1 LKTKNIKTAIKPIAV
16 TENLENNTLLI
27 EKMNDL
33 LIKKTIAFFEDS
45 FRTEPQKIVLSPGRI
60 NIIGEH
66 IDYNDGYVLP
76 AAIDKIICFAFEK
89 SNSNTSKIIA
99 IDLDD
104 SFEIEVADAM
114 ELTENVWTNYI
125 RGVINQLKIKGF
137 KFDGFNCVFS
147 SNIPVGSGLSSSA
160 ALECGFLYGI
170 NELFDLKIKPV
181 DIALMGQ
188 SAEHWVGINCGIMD
202 QFSSVMGQENKVIKI
217 DCRTLEYEYHNA
229 DFNDYS
235 LILFDSNVKHSLMT
249 SAYNERRQQ
258 CEEGIAI
265 IKSNFPEITSFRDCN
280 EQHVLGL
287 QQVMSANVF
296 KRCLFVVKEIKR
308 VTQACDALDKGD
320 IETLGKLMF
329 ETHQGLSVD
338 YEVSCAELDMIVDT
352 LKKED
357 AVVGSRLMG
366 GGFGGCTIN
375 LIKKGHE
382 ERIKQQLSALYLET
396 FGIEL
401 KIYDV
406 KIGNG
411 TSLYIA

>member
-1 LKTKNIKTAIKPIAV
+1 
-16 TENLENNTLLI
+16 
-27 EKMNDL
+27 MNDS
-33 LIKKTIAFFEDS
+33 LIKKTTAFFEES
-45 FRTEPQKIVLSPGRI
+45 FGSAPKKIVLSPGRI

-104 SFEIEVADAM
+104 SFEIDVTDSM
-114 ELTENVWTNYI
+114 ELTDNVWTNYI

-160 ALECGFLYGI
+160 ALECGFLFGI
-170 NELFDLKIKPV
+170 NELFELKIKPV

-202 QFSSVMGQENKVIKI
+202 QFSSVMGLENKVIKI
-217 DCRTLEYEYHNA
+217 DCKTLEYEYHNA

-265 IKSNFPEITSFRDCN
+265 IKNNFPEITSFRDCN
-280 EQHVLGL
+280 EEHVLGL
-287 QQVMSANVF
+287 QHTMSENVF
-296 KRCLFVVKEIKR
+296 KRCLFVVKEINR
-308 VTQACDALDKGD
+308 VKLACEALDNGK
-320 IETLGKLMF
+320 IEVLGKLMF
-329 ETHQGLSVD
+329 ETHEGLSVD

-352 LKKED
+352 LKKEE

-382 ERIKQQLSALYLET
+382 ERIKQQLSALYLDT

-406 KIGNG
+406 KTGNG
-411 TSLYIA
+411 TSLYIAK

>member
-1 LKTKNIKTAIKPIAV
+1 
-16 TENLENNTLLI
+16 
-27 EKMNDL
+27 MNDI
-33 LIKKTIAFFEDS
+33 LINKTIAFFEKS
-45 FRTEPQKIVLSPGRI
+45 FGSTPNKIVLSPGRI

-89 SNSNTSKIIA
+89 NNTNTSKIIA

-104 SFEIEVADAM
+104 EFEIDLDSEIQ
-114 ELTENVWTNYI
+114 LTDNVWTNYI
-125 RGVINQLKIKGF
+125 RGVINQLKLKGF
-137 KFDGFNCVFS
+137 KFEGFNCVFS

-160 ALECGFLYGI
+160 ALECGFLFGI

-202 QFSSVMGQENKVIKI
+202 QFSSVMGQEDKVIKI

-229 DFNDYS
+229 NFSDYS

-258 CEEGIAI
+258 CEEGIET
-265 IKSNFPEITSFRDCN
+265 IKRNYPKITSFRDCTEN
-280 EQHVLGL
+280 
-287 QQVMSANVF
+287 QVISLKDKMSKEVF
-296 KRCLFVVKEIKR
+296 KRCLFAVKEIKR
-308 VTQACDALDKGD
+308 VILACEALDQGD
-320 IETLGKLMF
+320 IITLGKLMF
-329 ETHQGLSVD
+329 ETHEGLSVD
-338 YEVSCAELDMIVDT
+338 YEVSCAELDMIVDA
-352 LKKED
+352 LKKEE
-357 AVVGSRLMG
+357 AVIGSRMMG

-375 LIKKGHE
+375 LIKKGQE
-382 ERIKQQLSALYLET
+382 ERIKKELSALYMET

-406 KIGNG
+406 KISNG
-411 TSLYIA
+411 TSLYTA

>member
-1 LKTKNIKTAIKPIAV
+1 
-16 TENLENNTLLI
+16 
-27 EKMNDL
+27 MNDI
-33 LIKKTIAFFEDS
+33 LIHKTTDFFQQTFGS
-45 FRTEPQKIVLSPGRI
+45 EPSKTVLSPGRI

-89 SNSNTSKIIA
+89 NNSDIAKIVA
-99 IDLDD
+99 IDLNDEFEVCVNDD
-104 SFEIEVADAM
+104 QKQTDS
-114 ELTENVWTNYI
+114 VWTNYL
-125 RGVINQLKIKGF
+125 RGVLNQLKMNGYSVK
-137 KFDGFNCVFS
+137 GFNCVFS

-160 ALECGFLYGI
+160 ALECGFLFGL
-170 NELFDLKIKPV
+170 NELFNLKIKPI

-188 SAEHWVGINCGIMD
+188 KAEHWVGINCGIMD
-202 QFSSVMGQENKVIKI
+202 QFSSVMGLENKVIKI
-217 DCRTLEYEYHNA
+217 NCKTLEYEYHDAN
-229 DFNDYS
+229 FSDYS
-235 LILFDSNVKHSLMT
+235 LVLFDSNVKHSLMT

-280 EQHVLGL
+280 EQHVVAL
-287 QQVMSANVF
+287 QSVMNTNVF
-296 KRCLFVVKEIKR
+296 KRCLFVVKEIQR
-308 VTQACDALDKGD
+308 VTLACEALDKGD
-320 IETLGKLMF
+320 VETLGKLMY
-329 ETHQGLSVD
+329 ETHAGLSAD
-338 YEVSCAELDMIVDT
+338 YEVSCAELDFLVNSV
-352 LKKED
+352 KQEK
-357 AVVGSRLMG
+357 VVIGSRLMG

-375 LIKKGHE
+375 LIKKGQE
-382 ERIKQQLSALYLET
+382 ERIKKLLSALYLNT

>member
-1 LKTKNIKTAIKPIAV
+1 
-16 TENLENNTLLI
+16 
-27 EKMNDL
+27 MNDI
-33 LIKKTIAFFEDS
+33 LIKKTNTFFKET
-45 FRTEPQKIVLSPGRI
+45 FGAEPQKIVLSPGRI

-66 IDYNDGYVLP
+66 VDYNDGYVLP

-89 SNSNTSKIIA
+89 SNSNTSRIIA

-104 SFEIEVADAM
+104 EFEMDVTGSM
-114 ELTENVWTNYI
+114 ELTDNVWTNYI
-125 RGVINQLKIKGF
+125 RGVVNQLKINGF
-137 KFDGFNCVFS
+137 EFEGFNCVFS

-160 ALECGFLYGI
+160 ALECGFLFGI
-170 NELFDLKIKPV
+170 NELFNLNIKPI

-188 SAEHWVGINCGIMD
+188 KAEHWVGINCGIMD

-217 DCRTLEYEYHNA
+217 DCRTLEYEYHDAN
-229 DFNDYS
+229 FSDYS
-235 LILFDSNVKHSLMT
+235 LILFDSNVKHSLFS
-249 SAYNERRQQ
+249 SAYNTRREE
-258 CEEGIAI
+258 CEEGLSIL
-265 IKSNFPEITSFRDCN
+265 KNNFPAVNSFRDCT
-280 EQHVLGL
+280 ESQVLS
-287 QQVMSANVF
+287 VKDKMSENVF
-296 KRCLFVVKEIKR
+296 KRSLFAVKEIKR
-308 VTQACDALDKGD
+308 VIQACEALDKGD
-320 IETLGKLMF
+320 IETLGRLMF
-329 ETHQGLSVD
+329 ETHEGLSAD

-352 LKKED
+352 LKKEE

-382 ERIKQQLSALYLET
+382 EAIKKKLSALYFDA

-411 TSLYIA
+411 TSLYKNN

>member
-1 LKTKNIKTAIKPIAV
+1 
-16 TENLENNTLLI
+16 
-27 EKMNDL
+27 MNDI
-33 LIKKTIAFFEDS
+33 LIQNTVAFFKKTFGN
-45 FRTEPQKIVLSPGRI
+45 EPQKIVLSPGRI

-89 SNSNTSKIIA
+89 SNSKNSRIIA

-104 SFEIEVADAM
+104 EFEINLEDPI
-114 ELTENVWTNYI
+114 ELSDNVWTNYV
-125 RGVINQLKIKGF
+125 RGVMLQLQNKGF
-137 KFDGFNCVFS
+137 QFEGVNCVFS
-147 SNIPVGSGLSSSA
+147 STIPVGSGLSSSA
-160 ALECGFLYGI
+160 ALECGFLFGVK
-170 NELFDLKIKPV
+170 ELYNLDIKPV
-181 DIALMGQ
+181 DLALMGQ

-202 QFSSVMGQENKVIKI
+202 QFSSVMGLENKVIKI

-249 SAYNERRQQ
+249 SAYNERREQ

-265 IKSNFPEITSFRDCN
+265 LKANFPEVKSFRDCT
-280 EQHVLGL
+280 ED
-287 QQVMSANVF
+287 QVQSMKEKMSKDVF
-296 KRCLFVVKEIKR
+296 KRSLFVVKEIKR
-308 VTQACDALDKGD
+308 VIKACKALDNGD
-320 IETLGKLMF
+320 IPTLGKLMY
-329 ETHQGLSVD
+329 ETHEGLSKD
-338 YEVSCAELDMIVDT
+338 YEVSCPELDMIVDT
-352 LKKED
+352 LKTEE

-382 ERIKQQLSALYLET
+382 ERIKAKLSALYLET

-406 KIGNG
+406 KISNG
-411 TSLYIA
+411 TSLYKNN